1 MLDLDALV
9 RKNREKILE
18 LATKYGAYNVRIFG
32 SVARG
37 DYNENSDIDF
47 LVDFKPGVSLLD
59 WSALWVDLEDLLG
72 HKVDLG
78 SEKSLKARIKDKVLS
93 EAVPL

>member
-1 MLDLDALV
+1 MLDLGTLI
-9 RKNREKILE
+9 RNNREKILE

-72 HKVDLG
+72 HKVDVAQ
-78 SEKSLKARIKDKVLS
+78 EKTLKPKIKDRVLE
-93 EAVPL
+93 EATPL